1 MIVLGH
7 RGRLV
12 LGGGGTASAEA
23 VAEVLGDALA
33 GEGVAEGVRGVL
45 SEREAL
51 PDTGWTDVVTGTGAV
66 SHASGVHTL
75 SIAVGDGAETLYP
88 APSTP
93 ECPALELIARLDV
106 STGVPGSTWW
116 GAIELRSP
124 TGADALI
131 AQVTEA
137 GVVQAW
143 RSGTGT
149 PLASTGS
156 GVFSLTSGEAW
167 LRLVV
172 TPYYAAVFYG
182 TGSGSTP
189 PTSWTKVHQVETD
202 AAQHARG
209 AMTRVGLR
217 VGRIG
222 GSGTFTIE
230 FRNVQARVLGIAPL

>member
-1 MIVLGH
+1 MSGGFIVNDTPA
-7 RGRLV
+7 
-12 LGGGGTASAEA
+12 GGAVTAEA
-23 VAEVLGDALA
+23 VGEVLGDALA

-88 APSTP
+88 SPATP
-93 ECPALELIARLDV
+93 ECPALELIARIDV
-106 STGVPGSTWW
+106 TSGAPASTWW
-116 GAIELRSP
+116 AAIELRSP
-124 TGADALI
+124 DGADALI

-137 GVVQAW
+137 GTVQAW
-143 RSGTGT
+143 RTGTGT
-149 PLASTGS
+149 PLASSSS
-156 GVFSLTSGEAW
+156 GVFNLTSGEAW

-172 TPYYAAVFYG
+172 TPYYAAVYYG

-202 AAQHARG
+202 PAHHARG
-209 AMTRVGLR
+209 AMNRVGLR
-217 VGRIG
+217 VGRSG
-222 GSGTFTIE
+222 GSGTFVTE
-230 FRNVQARVLGIAPL
+230 FRNVQARVLGIAP